1 MLASPILLLH
11 VSGGTVGLLS
21 GAVALSSRKG
31 SRPHKIA
38 GNVFLISM
46 LTASAAGAF
55 LGFRNSEWDNVFGGV
70 LVFYLVATAW
80 VTARRRDGE
89 TGIFDRIGLLVALA
103 IVALA
108 AIFAIEAARS
118 ATGTIG
124 RSSASDFV
132 VPVAVATLAAI
143 GDARILLRGGFSG
156 AQRIAR
162 HLWRMCF
169 ALFIASAAIFVAR
182 PQLFPALLSKTH
194 TLFVLGI
201 LPLVLMVFW
210 LVRVL
215 FTNAFKRTAAPY
227 RASKGVTRTV

>member
-1 MLASPILLLH
+1 MPYTPVLVLH
-11 VSGGTVGLLS
+11 ISGGSVGLLS
-21 GAVALSSRKG
+21 GAVALSFRKG
-31 SRPHKIA
+31 SHPHTVA
-38 GNVFLISM
+38 GNVFFISM
-46 LTASAAGAF
+46 LTASAAGAY
-55 LGFRNSEWDNVFGGV
+55 LGFRNSEMDNVFGGV
-70 LVFYLVATAW
+70 LTFYLVATAW
-80 VTARRRDGE
+80 VTAKRRDGE
-89 TGIFDRIGLLVALA
+89 TCTFDWIGLLVALA
-103 IVALA
+103 IAAVAVIYGVEAAHSPTGTKGGSPASGYVLPGSVAL
-108 AIFAIEAARS
+108 
-118 ATGTIG
+118 
-124 RSSASDFV
+124 
-132 VPVAVATLAAI
+132 LAAI
-143 GDARILLRGGFSG
+143 GDARMLFRGGLCG

-169 ALFIASAAIFVAR
+169 ALFVACASIFLAR